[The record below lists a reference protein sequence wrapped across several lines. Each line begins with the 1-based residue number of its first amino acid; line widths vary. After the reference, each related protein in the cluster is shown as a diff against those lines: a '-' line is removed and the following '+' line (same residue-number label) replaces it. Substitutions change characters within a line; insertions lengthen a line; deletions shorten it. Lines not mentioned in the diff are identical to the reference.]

1 MPIRCFAFWLGLI
14 LYLSLVTAQAQPQE
28 TFLALRATPSPELEA
43 LANDTAA
50 PDQARRGL
58 ANLVLADRAINR
70 STLIAESFLNNA
82 EPLLEPGSPAA
93 QWAKIVRCQLEHRLN
108 RPTKAESCEPLRQGI
123 LNANSFVQGAA
134 KATLGYLYYREGDHD
149 RSLYH
154 AEQTL
159 TLAEQIDDPG
169 LRAWAH
175 NAMGIHFSTRLLP
188 RRSVHHLE
196 AAWREAERM
205 PFPDFK
211 GVIQL
216 NLAGDYTFL
225 GRPQEALAMLEEV
238 KSTPLVDLYPARRL
252 LVQSM
257 IAQAQAALGRTEGV
271 EAELLTV
278 WEDVKDEVLP
288 DAETFAYTG
297 QGYVRLAAGDA
308 AGAQQSFDQ
317 IFRLTGQNLADDLS
331 HPRVQPILVP
341 YAQTLRI
348 AGDLE
353 GARTLLNRIIES
365 IPVDQPDQRQLDATR
380 ELAVIYE
387 ELGELDTAQETREE
401 AARLETALWDGSFEY
416 QIARLNASMEND
428 RRKVELARSA
438 EREATLRETA
448 EREQTL
454 RRQSWVIGTL
464 LVMLLLGLQFWRTEK
479 RLARTEREANERLEE
494 LVAMRTQELK
504 NEMAERTRIE
514 EERRQLM
521 EKLSEGDKLRALG
534 ELTAGIAHDF
544 NNLMTV
550 ITLTTEHLKTSDEA
564 RSDEDGEMLNYISSA
579 ADTGARITNRLMAY
593 VRKQPLHPEPVDLSA
608 FLKDS
613 MPLFQKTLGER
624 ISLIADLDQCQ
635 VMIDRGQLT
644 TALLNLL
651 VNARDA
657 LDDAGVVSLS
667 LKAEGGNAKITVS
680 DTGIGMNEETL
691 KKACDP
697 FFTTKKTGEGT
708 GLGLSMVFG
717 FAHQSG
723 GDFLIRSEPGAGTDA
738 ILLLPLCDERA
749 DTPKTESESPAAL
762 PSGASALIVEDQ
774 QAVREML
781 SRTLKSMGMEVALAK
796 SADEALRLIDPQTLP
811 DLVISD
817 VLMPGSIDGAEL
829 AAHLREHHPSLPV
842 ILISGNAQIEA
853 RDWVFLRKPFT
864 VEQLQQAVS
873 EALRAKS
880 PATTA

>member
-1 MPIRCFAFWLGLI
+1 MPIRCFAFWLGL
-14 LYLSLVTAQAQPQE
+14 YLMLSIATVQAQPQE
-28 TFLALRATPSPELEA
+28 TFVALRALPSPELER
-43 LANDTAA
+43 LTDESTT
-50 PDQARRGL
+50 PDPAQRGL
-58 ANLVLADRAINR
+58 INLVLADRAINR
-70 STLIAESFLNNA
+70 STLVAETFLNDA
-82 EPLLEPGSPAA
+82 EPLLEEGSPAA
-93 QWAKIVRCQLEHRLN
+93 QWAAIVRCQLEHRLN
-108 RPTKAESCEPLRQGI
+108 RPTKAESCQALRQGN
-123 LNANSFVQGAA
+123 LNANRFVQGAA
-134 KATLGYLYYREGDHD
+134 EATLGYLYYREGDHD
-149 RSLYH
+149 QSLYH

-159 TLAEQIDDPG
+159 VMAEQIDDPG

-238 KSTPLVDLYPARRL
+238 KATPLVDLYPARRL

-271 EAELLTV
+271 EDELLRV

-317 IFRLTGQNLADDLS
+317 IFRLTGQNLEDDLT

-348 AGDLE
+348 AGNLA
-353 GARTLLNRIIES
+353 GAQTLLSRIIES
-365 IPVDQPDQRQLDATR
+365 IPFDQPDQRQLDATR
-380 ELAVIYE
+380 ELANILE
-387 ELGELDTAQETREE
+387 QMGDLDGAQETREE

-416 QIARLNASMEND
+416 QIARLNASMETD
-428 RRKVELARSA
+428 RRNVELARSA
-438 EREATLRETA
+438 ERESALREKA

-454 RRQSWVIGTL
+454 RYQSWVIGTL
-464 LVMLLLGLQFWRTEK
+464 LVLLLLGLQFWRTEK

-494 LVAMRTQELK
+494 LVAVRTQELK

-514 EERRQLM
+514 DERRQLM

-550 ITLTTEHLKTSDEA
+550 ITLTTEHLKSSDEP
-564 RSDEDGEMLNYISSA
+564 RSDEDGEMLSYISSA

-593 VRKQPLHPEPVDLSA
+593 VRKQPLRPEPVELGTFLSES
-608 FLKDS
+608 L
-613 MPLFQKTLGER
+613 PIFQKTLGER
-624 ISLIADLDQCQ
+624 ISLTTDLDTCQ
-635 VMIDRGQLT
+635 VMVDKGQLT
-644 TALLNLL
+644 TALLNLF

-657 LDDAGVVSLS
+657 LGDTGVASLS
-667 LKAEGGNAKITVS
+667 LKADADNAKITVS
-680 DTGIGMNEETL
+680 DTGIGMNEETIR
-691 KKACDP
+691 KACDP

-717 FAHQSG
+717 FARQSG

-738 ILLLPLCDERA
+738 ILLLPLCDTQPGDA
-749 DTPKTESESPAAL
+749 PDESQAPATL
-762 PSGASALIVEDQ
+762 PTDANVLVVEDQ
-774 QAVREML
+774 QVVRDML
-781 SRTLKSMGMEVALAK
+781 SRTLKSIGLDVLLAK
-796 SADEALRLIDPQTLP
+796 SADEALRLIDPQDLP
-811 DLVISD
+811 DLIISD
-817 VLMPGSIDGAEL
+817 VLMPGSMDGAEL
-829 AAHLREHHPSLPV
+829 AARLREQHPSLPV
-842 ILISGNAQIEA
+842 ILISGNAQIETQEWA
-853 RDWVFLRKPFT
+853 FLRKPFS
-864 VEQLQQAVS
+864 VEELKQAVS
-873 EALRAKS
+873 EALSAKS
-880 PATTA
+880 RVATA